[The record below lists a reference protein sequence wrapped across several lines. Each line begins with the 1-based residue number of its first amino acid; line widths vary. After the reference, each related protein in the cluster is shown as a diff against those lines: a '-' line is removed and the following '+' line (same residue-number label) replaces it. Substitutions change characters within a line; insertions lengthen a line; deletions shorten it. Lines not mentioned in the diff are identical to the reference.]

1 MWFSAISWRVLR
13 SAARVSPAG
22 CKSSMRVNASAWC
35 TTKAQAVQE
44 DAQKKAA
51 EEAARQKQKLEEE
64 ARNRLKGLFGK

>member
-1 MWFSAISWRVLR
+1 MYYPHLPPLTEAQ
-13 SAARVSPAG
+13 
-22 CKSSMRVNASAWC
+22 K
-35 TTKAQAVQE
+35 KAQAVQE